1 MTRDKAIKMFREN
14 ACKLPLEEVPIS
26 ELVHRIYDDFKSET
40 CNNCK
45 FYQKEVCCNS
55 DSLLCT
61 EFTSAEFG
69 CIEFVRTKND

>member
-1 MTRDKAIKMFREN
+1 MTRDEAIKMFREN
-14 ACKLPLEEVPIS
+14 ACKLPLETIPTS